1 MRGLKL
7 LVYAP
12 QVIAPRDSTL
22 SLRPHPAAGDLVCC
36 FLEGT
41 GGQSRTVTL
50 KLSVKSEVLEDGGAG
65 GGGDGGQGEGGEE
78 EALTIVVRASW
89 L

>member
-1 MRGLKL
+1 M
-7 LVYAP
+7 YAP
-12 QVIAPRDSTL
+12 QVIAPRESTL
-22 SLRPHPAAGDLVCC
+22 SLRPHPAAGDLFCC

-50 KLSVKSEVLEDGGAG
+50 KLSVKREVLEVAGGGAG
-65 GGGDGGQGEGGEE
+65 GDGGRGGGGEE
-78 EALTIVVRASW
+78 EELTIVVRASW